1 MFMALD
7 KMPAAGDY
15 GTLLAQFL
23 PLVVLIVV
31 FYFVLIRPQ
40 RKRDKQERDMRN
52 SIEIGDEISTIGGR
66 ALLHPL
72 PMCRGERAPHR
83 AASAAEYRAI
93 RQAPMVKGYRPAT
106 DPHWFFSSFHSLPPN
121 FIYMSCYSARNGVI
135 TLRPSLLPWAPRP
148 SRSPEPPYRGS
159 PSGKS

>member
-52 SIEIGDEISTIGGR
+52 SIEIGDEISTIGGFIGR
-66 ALLHPL
+66 VVNTLVIESSSDRTKLKI
-72 PMCRGERAPHR
+72 
-83 AASAAEYRAI
+83 YRWAI
-93 RQAPMVKGYRPAT
+93 RGKEAPAT
-106 DPHWFFSSFHSLPPN
+106 ET
-121 FIYMSCYSARNGVI
+121 VE
-135 TLRPSLLPWAPRP
+135 APK
-148 SRSPEPPYRGS
+148 EA
-159 PSGKS
+159 KDAKK

>member
-52 SIEIGDEISTIGGR
+52 SIEVGDEISTIGGFIGACQHQGR
-66 ALLHPL
+66 
-72 PMCRGERAPHR
+72 RSGHR
-83 AASAAEYRAI
+83 VSSDRTKLKIYRWAI
-93 RQAPMVKGYRPAT
+93 RGKEAPAT
-106 DPHWFFSSFHSLPPN
+106 ETVERPRKQRRTQSNNP
-121 FIYMSCYSARNGVI
+121 ISCRIA
-135 TLRPSLLPWAPRP
+135 
-148 SRSPEPPYRGS
+148 
-159 PSGKS
+159 